1 MKVFL
6 LILLAVIATALIYS
20 YKKEPFL
27 NFSNDKQA
35 NMPQENNLDGVLD
48 TDNPLSIE
56 ALGKMSFPGSELKIE
71 ETLESGANYN
81 RYRASYKSEGLTIYG
96 LLTVPVTEKPSSGF
110 PIIIFNHGYIPPKEY
125 QTTERYVAYQ
135 DAFARDGYITFKSDY
150 RGHGKSEG
158 DATGGYGSNGYTIDV
173 LNAVS
178 SVKKY
183 PGVNPDKI
191 GLWGH
196 SLGGYLTLRNMV
208 IRKDIKAGV
217 IWSGVVGSYEDLLN
231 NWRRRQPSPQPLPS
245 GARRWRQELVDKYG
259 EPQNNP
265 EFWNSISAN
274 SFLKDISGPLQLH
287 HGTADT
293 SVPLLFSQN
302 LENQMKEAGREVEL
316 FEYAGN
322 DHNLSHS
329 FSQSIHHSIYF
340 FKKHL

>member
-150 RGHGKSEG
+150 RGHGESEG
-158 DATGGYGSNGYTIDV
+158 DAATGGYGSNGYTIDV
-173 LNAVS
+173 LNALA
-178 SVKKY
+178 SV
-183 PGVNPDKI
+183 
-191 GLWGH
+191 
-196 SLGGYLTLRNMV
+196 
-208 IRKDIKAGV
+208 RK
-217 IWSGVVGSYEDLLN
+217 
-231 NWRRRQPSPQPLPS
+231 
-245 GARRWRQELVDKYG
+245 
-259 EPQNNP
+259 
-265 EFWNSISAN
+265 
-274 SFLKDISGPLQLH
+274 LKDRK
-287 HGTADT
+287 
-293 SVPLLFSQN
+293 SV
-302 LENQMKEAGREVEL
+302 V
-316 FEYAGN
+316 
-322 DHNLSHS
+322 
-329 FSQSIHHSIYF
+329 
-340 FKKHL
+340 